1 MVSKL
6 PKNMKDEALH
16 LGKLTRQGMSEVTV

>member
-6 PKNMKDEALH
+6 PKDIKAEALH
-16 LGKLTRQGMSEVTV
+16 LGKLTRQGMREVTV